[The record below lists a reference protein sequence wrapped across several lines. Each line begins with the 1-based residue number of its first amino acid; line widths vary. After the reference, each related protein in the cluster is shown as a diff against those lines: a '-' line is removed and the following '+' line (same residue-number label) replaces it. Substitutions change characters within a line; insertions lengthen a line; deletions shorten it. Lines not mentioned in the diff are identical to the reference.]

1 MTLTNSPVLALYELG
16 VNQVGVPDTKI
27 LAWPQAIKEKATLFQ
42 TGMRSQIDLESVI
55 ALSPDLVI
63 VGVHAKDTYG
73 KQLEAEKIPVYYVD
87 AGPTVTYEDVK
98 AMTLILANAFDD
110 GSGKKD
116 AIRNRFEKAEEIL
129 EISAS
134 YKEGSNFED
143 IIEGQPYFGT
153 IMRYG
158 SDKFDDNL
166 EIFKAAKQGQEQE
179 IFQ

>member
-1 MTLTNSPVLALYELG
+1 
-16 VNQVGVPDTKI
+16 
-27 LAWPQAIKEKATLFQ
+27 
-42 TGMRSQIDLESVI
+42 MRSQIDLESVI

-116 AIRNRFEKAEEIL
+116 AIRNRFEKQ
-129 EISAS
+129 
-134 YKEGSNFED
+134 K
-143 IIEGQPYFGT
+143 
-153 IMRYG
+153 
-158 SDKFDDNL
+158 K
-166 EIFKAAKQGQEQE
+166 
-179 IFQ
+179 